1 MKLIDKESFLDF
13 IGVGNGKINEK
24 KKIFFSYIKV
34 RSRYF
39 LIRNRNLLYDLF
51 LYVIYEIIFVNK

>member
-13 IGVGNGKINEK
+13 IGVGNEKNEK
-24 KKIFFSYIKV
+24 NMIFFFSYIKV

-39 LIRNRNLLYDLF
+39 LIKKRDLLYDLF
-51 LYVIYEIIFVNK
+51 F